1 MTNSNIT
8 GNHTK
13 NLPSSLTW
21 QLTSFDELS
30 GYQVYH
36 IIQAR
41 EQVFV
46 KDQHCTYIDA
56 DGLDIDAMHLSG
68 YLPDYQDGKDDK
80 ANDSKNT
87 QSVNPVLVAYCRI
100 LTSATPQRYPI
111 IGRVLVL
118 ADYRGAGLARKL
130 MLRAIEYCH
139 LHFPNQPIHLSA
151 QTYLIQFYQS
161 LGFVCAGDVYS
172 AEGIDHVHM
181 ILAAN

>member
-1 MTNSNIT
+1 MTNSNIS

-13 NLPSSLTW
+13 YSSSPSQSLTW

-46 KDQHCTYIDA
+46 KDQDWVYVDA

-68 YLPDYQDGKDDK
+68 YQGDN
-80 ANDSKNT
+80 NDELSKS
-87 QSVNPVLVAYCRI
+87 QLVAYCRI
-100 LTSATPQRYPI
+100 LTSATPQCYPI

-118 ADYRGAGLARKL
+118 ADYRGLGLAREL

-139 LHFPNQPIHLSA
+139 LHFPDQPIHLSA

-172 AEGIDHVHM
+172 VEGIEHVHM

>member
-46 KDQHCTYIDA
+46 KDQDWVYVDA

-68 YLPDYQDGKDDK
+68 YQGDN
-80 ANDSKNT
+80 NDELSKP
-87 QSVNPVLVAYCRI
+87 QLVAYCRI
-100 LTSATPQRYPI
+100 LTSTTPQRYPI

-130 MLRAIEYCH
+130 MLRAIEYCQ
-139 LHFPNQPIHLSA
+139 LQFPNQPIHLSA

-172 AEGIDHVHM
+172 AEGIEHVHM

>member
-1 MTNSNIT
+1 MKSSN
-8 GNHTK
+8 NPPFS
-13 NLPSSLTW
+13 PSSLTW
-21 QLTSFDELS
+21 QLTTFSELS

-68 YLPDYQDGKDDK
+68 DFPAYQDDKDNESK
-80 ANDSKNT
+80 DSQN
-87 QSVNPVLVAYCRI
+87 VNPQLVTYCRI
-100 LTSATPQRYPI
+100 LTSTTPQRYPI

-118 ADYRGAGLARKL
+118 VDYRGFGLAREL
-130 MLRAIEYCH
+130 MIRAIEYCH

-151 QTYLIQFYQS
+151 QTYLTQFYES
-161 LGFVCAGDVYS
+161 LGFVCEGVAYD
-172 AEGIDHVHM
+172 AEGIEHVHM
-181 ILAAN
+181 ILAAH

>member
-46 KDQHCTYIDA
+46 KDQDWVYVDA

-68 YLPDYQDGKDDK
+68 YQGNN
-80 ANDSKNT
+80 NDELSKP
-87 QSVNPVLVAYCRI
+87 QLVAYCRI
-100 LTSATPQRYPI
+100 LTSTTPQRYPI

-130 MLRAIEYCH
+130 MLRAIEYCQ

-172 AEGIDHVHM
+172 AEGIEHVHM

>member
-46 KDQHCTYIDA
+46 KDQDWVYVDA

-68 YLPDYQDGKDDK
+68 YQGDN
-80 ANDSKNT
+80 NDELSKP
-87 QSVNPVLVAYCRI
+87 QLVAYCRI
-100 LTSATPQRYPI
+100 LTSTTPQRYPI

-130 MLRAIEYCH
+130 MLRAIEYCQ